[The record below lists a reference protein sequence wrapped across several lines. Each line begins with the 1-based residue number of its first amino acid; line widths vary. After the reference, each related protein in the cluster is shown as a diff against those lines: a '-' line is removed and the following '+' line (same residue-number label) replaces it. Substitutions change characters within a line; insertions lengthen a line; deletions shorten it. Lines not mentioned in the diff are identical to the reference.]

1 MQNGISGKLF
11 DLLCCF
17 LIDRRQGVLPNGE
30 TFEWQNVTTGIPQG
44 SIVGSLLFL
53 IYIDDLSGDLSSKAK
68 LFANDTSLSTVTHDI
83 ATSANELNNYLKEIS
98 DWVFQWKMSFN
109 PDPNKQAQDVIFS
122 RKLKSVSHS
131 PLVFNNA
138 NVSSCKSQKHFSI
151 LLDSK

>member
-11 DLLCCF
+11 DLLCGF
-17 LIDRRQGVLPNGE
+17 LIDRKQGVLLNCE

-68 LFANDTSLSTVTHDI
+68 LFANDTSLLTVTHDI
-83 ATSANELNNYLKEIS
+83 ATSANELNNDLKEIS

-109 PDPNKQAQDVIFS
+109 PDPNKQAEDVIFS
-122 RKLKSVSHS
+122 RKLKIVTLHWSLIMLMFHHASLRNIS
-131 PLVFNNA
+131 AFY
-138 NVSSCKSQKHFSI
+138 
-151 LLDSK
+151 